1 MWIRMK
7 KYYFI
12 TYQASNRD
20 GSISKWNQVID
31 ISPMQFIKGVS
42 EYEEMNSGNYI
53 NFCVINT
60 CEISLEDYIEY
71 KYLFQYEP

>member
-1 MWIRMK
+1 MRIRMK

-20 GSISKWNQVID
+20 GSISTWNQVID

-53 NFCVINT
+53 SFRVINT
-60 CEISLEDYIEY
+60 CEISLVDYIEY
-71 KYLFQYEP
+71 KDRF

>member
-1 MWIRMK
+1 MK

-12 TYQASNRD
+12 TYQASNRK
-20 GSISKWNQVID
+20 GSISTWNQVID
-31 ISPMQFIKGVS
+31 ISLMQFIKGVS
-42 EYEEMNSGNYI
+42 EYEEMKSWSYI

-71 KYLFQYEP
+71 KDQF